1 MAVPRRI
8 VTGTNAQGK
17 SHVVQDGPTP
27 GFVDFSVLSMAEL
40 WKVDTVPADNSL
52 EGDPADVDRIA
63 LEPPVGGVTC
73 RIFTLEP
80 ETPGQQLTDEQMAV
94 FLERYIGIEAHDDPG
109 DPAWHT
115 TKTVDLIVVLSGEM
129 DMELDED
136 RVHLG
141 PGDVVIQ
148 RGTRHAWRNTG
159 TEPCTAVAMLI
170 SAQPLDGNST

>member
-1 MAVPRRI
+1 MVVPRRI
-8 VTGTNAQGK
+8 VTGHDEQGR
-17 SHVVQDGPTP
+17 SCVVQDGPTP
-27 GFVDFSVLSMAEL
+27 GFSDFSVISMADL

-52 EGDPADVDRIA
+52 EGDPADVDRIV

-80 ETPGQQLTDEQMAV
+80 ETPGQQLTDEQMAA
-94 FLERYIGIEAHDDPG
+94 FQERYIGIEAHDDPT

-129 DMELDED
+129 DLELDED
-136 RVHLG
+136 LAHLH

-159 TEPCTAVAMLI
+159 TEPCTAVAVLV
-170 SAQPLDGNST
+170 SAHPLDG